1 MDRKF
6 QEIAIS
12 LELTE
17 KYSKEQIMEF
27 YVNNV
32 FFANGY
38 YGIEAAAQ
46 GYFSKPASE
55 LTLSETAYLCAIP
68 NSPSRYNPYNDKNR
82 AVDRRDLILD
92 AMYEVGF
99 ISWEDMEQAKNEEI
113 RINEPNNMAGGY
125 EAVSYTHLD
134 VYKRQLIHLPW
145 ERLQSTRLSLI
156 IPAMDQMR
164 RSIWCQTKRSK
175 KIRRLKTQGKTGQ
188 SFTSG
193 LIFRWQT

>member
-1 MDRKF
+1 MVNAFVAIEDRTFWENPGIDIKSIVKVIIDAVVSKGKNIRGASTITQQFARSIFLSNGVSMDRKF

-55 LTLSETAYLCAIP
+55 LTLSETA
-68 NSPSRYNPYNDKNR
+68 K
-82 AVDRRDLILD
+82 
-92 AMYEVGF
+92 E
-99 ISWEDMEQAKNEEI
+99 
-113 RINEPNNMAGGY
+113 
-125 EAVSYTHLD
+125 
-134 VYKRQLIHLPW
+134 
-145 ERLQSTRLSLI
+145 
-156 IPAMDQMR
+156 
-164 RSIWCQTKRSK
+164 
-175 KIRRLKTQGKTGQ
+175 
-188 SFTSG
+188 
-193 LIFRWQT
+193 